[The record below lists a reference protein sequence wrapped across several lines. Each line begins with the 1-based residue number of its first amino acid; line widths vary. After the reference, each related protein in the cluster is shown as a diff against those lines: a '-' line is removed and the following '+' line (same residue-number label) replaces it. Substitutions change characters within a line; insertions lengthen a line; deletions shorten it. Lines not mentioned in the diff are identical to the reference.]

1 MTSRPQ
7 RLALALLLV
16 LQVLLAAARGQHVL
30 VWNVCDEHAEASL
43 ANCPCDEH
51 EGSSIEGAA
60 DHGADPWCEHPECGC
75 AHLHLDDDASRVGD
89 VATRLVVVI
98 EAVIEST
105 VATAP
110 PRIPIQPC
118 VGANSKQR
126 PPEPTADLRVVERL
140 ARSSVVLRI

>member
-51 EGSSIEGAA
+51 AGSSIEGAD
-60 DHGADPWCEHPECGC
+60 DHGTDPWCEHPECGC
-75 AHLHLDDDASRVGD
+75 AHLHLDDDTSRVGD
-89 VATRLVVVI
+89 AATPLVVVT
-98 EAVIEST
+98 EST
-105 VATAP
+105 ATTTP
-110 PRIPIQPC
+110 PTDPVRACDRAQFLL
-118 VGANSKQR
+118 R
-126 PPEPTADLRVVERL
+126 PLEDVEDLRRADRF
-140 ARSSVVLRI
+140 ARSTVVLRI